1 MKSFL
6 QEFPEAHDEFK
17 VANGNIFNIEEAL
30 FKQYQ
35 TIRKKYIEYT
45 QRMKKLDK
53 AVNECENQ
61 MQSFDVILK
70 ETSQCYQYFLKKN
83 QKFEHFF

>member
-6 QEFPEAHDEFK
+6 QEFPDAHDEFK
-17 VANGNIFNIEEAL
+17 ASNGNIFNIEEAL

-35 TIRKKYIEYT
+35 TIRKKYIEYS

-53 AVNECENQ
+53 AINECENQ

-70 ETSQCYQYFLKKN
+70 ETSQCYQ
-83 QKFEHFF
+83 